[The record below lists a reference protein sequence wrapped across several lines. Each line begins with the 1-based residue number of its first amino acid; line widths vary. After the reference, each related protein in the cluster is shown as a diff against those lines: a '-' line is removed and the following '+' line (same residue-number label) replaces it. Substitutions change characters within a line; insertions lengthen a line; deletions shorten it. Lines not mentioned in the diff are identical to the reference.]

1 MIRPGKVPII
11 IWLIWVALVVSIA
24 GSIWRGY
31 WSSVMIS
38 SLTLIL
44 TWLPITFADRFDIK
58 IPARFAA
65 AIAIFAFATLFLGEI
80 EGFYEKFWWWDV
92 VLHTGSAFAFG
103 IFGFILIFMLFE
115 GDRFGAPPFTIAFLS
130 FCVAM
135 AIGGIWE
142 IFEFAMDQFFG
153 MNMQKS
159 GLIDTMWDLIVDA
172 IGALTAATTGYFY
185 LKEPGEH
192 GPLTEWIKSFIAK
205 NRGRFRK
212 LDDSENRDA

>member
-1 MIRPGKVPII
+1 MTRWRTVPII
-11 IWLIWVALVVSIA
+11 VWLIWIALVISIV
-24 GSIWRGY
+24 GSIWGRY
-31 WSSVMIS
+31 WSSLMIS
-38 SLTLIL
+38 SLTLVL
-44 TWLPITFADRFDIK
+44 TWLPITYADRFSIK
-58 IPARFAA
+58 IPTRFAA
-65 AIAIFAFATLFLGEI
+65 AIAIFVFATLFLGEI
-80 EGFYEKFWWWDV
+80 RDFYGKFWWWDV

-115 GDRFGAPPFTIAFLS
+115 GDRFAAPPLTIAFLS

-159 GLIDTMWDLIVDA
+159 GLVDTMWDLIVDA

-185 LKEPGEH
+185 LTRPGKR
-192 GPLTEWIKSFIAK
+192 GAFRQWIKSFVDK
-205 NRGRFRK
+205 NRSRFRK
-212 LDDSENRDA
+212 LDNKER